1 MFVPSSFP
9 IATPVRPPAL
19 TAAVVGGQVRDLM
32 DELGRVADPRSPLGL
47 RYASPLLLALA
58 VCAMTPAGN
67 DSLTAAAEWCQRA
80 APEELAA
87 FGLPYD
93 VLRGRFRIPSEKTLR
108 RVLGLLDPAEVGA
121 AGFAYL
127 APILHQATSAPAART
142 RGLIEREQRRA
153 HRQALDSD
161 RPTPKRRVYAVDG
174 KCLRGAHRPDGSRV
188 FVLSAVRH
196 GDGITLASREIG
208 AKTNEIPELQPLLDQ
223 IADTDL
229 TGAVITVDALP
240 AQRAHAH
247 YLVEQRDAHYLF
259 TVKANQRKLA
269 AQLVGL
275 PWKDVPVIHRDDHD
289 PHDAHGRREQRHVQV
304 VTVDGLLFPH
314 ARQVLRITRKPRK
327 AGMKRWSTETVYAIT
342 DLPAGQAGAAEF
354 ASWARGHWTVE
365 NTVHWCRDATFN
377 EDRWRDLCASF
388 VSELVGWPAD
398 YAEHGPLTAS
408 ELSHWHTPRDR
419 DRRRVWR
426 ADRNRHASRMTQAP

>member
-19 TAAVVGGQVRDLM
+19 TAAVVGGQVRDLI

-47 RYASPLLLALA
+47 RYALPSLLALA
-58 VCAMTPAGN
+58 VCAMTQAGN
-67 DSLTAAAEWCQRA
+67 DSLTAAAEWCRRA

-161 RPTPKRRVYAVDG
+161 RPTPKRRAYAVDG

-223 IADTDL
+223 TADTDL
-229 TGAVITVDALP
+229 TGAVTTVDAP
-240 AQRAHAH
+240 PEQRAHAH
-247 YLVEQRDAHYLF
+247 YLVEQRDAHNLF

-275 PWKDVPVIHRDDHD
+275 PWKDVLVIHRDDHD
-289 PHDAHGRREQRHVQV
+289 PHDAHGRREQRHVQ
-304 VTVDGLLFPH
+304 GRHRRRPALP
-314 ARQVLRITRKPRK
+314 ARPPGPEDHPQAPEGRD
-327 AGMKRWSTETVYAIT
+327 ETVVHR
-342 DLPAGQAGAAEF
+342 DRLRDHRPARR
-354 ASWARGHWTVE
+354 ASRRRRDRLLGSRTLDRGKH
-365 NTVHWCRDATFN
+365 RP
-377 EDRWRDLCASF
+377 
-388 VSELVGWPAD
+388 LVPRR
-398 YAEHGPLTAS
+398 HLQRGPLERPVRILRLRACRVAS
-408 ELSHWHTPRDR
+408 
-419 DRRRVWR
+419 
-426 ADRNRHASRMTQAP
+426 

>member
-1 MFVPSSFP
+1 M
-9 IATPVRPPAL
+9 
-19 TAAVVGGQVRDLM
+19 TA
-32 DELGRVADPRSPLGL
+32 
-47 RYASPLLLALA
+47 
-58 VCAMTPAGN
+58 AGN
-67 DSLTAAAEWCQRA
+67 DSLTTAAEWCQRA

-161 RPTPKRRVYAVDG
+161 RPTPKRRAYAVDG

-304 VTVDGLLFPH
+304 VAVDALPFPH
-314 ARQVLRITRKPRK
+314 ARQVLRINPQAPQGRD
-327 AGMKRWSTETVYAIT
+327 ETVVHR
-342 DLPAGQAGAAEF
+342 DRLRDHRPARR
-354 ASWARGHWTVE
+354 ASRRRRDRLLGSRTLDRGKH
-365 NTVHWCRDATFN
+365 CP
-377 EDRWRDLCASF
+377 
-388 VSELVGWPAD
+388 LVPRR
-398 YAEHGPLTAS
+398 HLQRGPLERPVRILRLRACRVAS
-408 ELSHWHTPRDR
+408 
-419 DRRRVWR
+419 
-426 ADRNRHASRMTQAP
+426 